1 MLKARMVSEDKNIY
15 GPSLPNA
22 SKNQTSTFSIPLK
35 ITKLLVE
42 CSHSYLF
49 AVHVWLK
56 IEVSLKELQRMR
68 EWTLGDL

>member
-1 MLKARMVSEDKNIY
+1 MLKASMVSEDKSIY

-22 SKNQTSTFSIPLK
+22 SKNQTSPFSVPLE

-42 CSHSYLF
+42 GVHSYLF

>member
-1 MLKARMVSEDKNIY
+1 MLKARMVSEDKSIY

-22 SKNQTSTFSIPLK
+22 SKKPNITIFNSTE
-35 ITKLLVE
+35 LLVE
-42 CSHSYLF
+42 GLHSYLF